1 MMEDVERAM
10 CGVNE
15 IEQAMATSRKVGRL
29 EGNVLVDVNE
39 NSHENL
45 NKNLHEQ
52 M

>member
-1 MMEDVERAM
+1 M
-10 CGVNE
+10 CGDNE

-29 EGNVLVDVNE
+29 EGKVLVDAKENLHE

-45 NKNLHEQ
+45 NENLHEQ